1 MEDHIA
7 QGIKRHVI
15 PELIADTRNLAADR
29 AGIDSLV
36 VVYERCGR
44 IFVGLR
50 RRDAE
55 RRSRHDA
62 APPAISCASRRRTS
76 AKRIAAQRQPHSR
89 QSRPAFSGGRGN
101 SWPSSPHG
109 GGGLLLAFRM
119 GKESTL
125 DGFCESRA

>member
-44 IFVGLR
+44 IFVDYAGETPNGVLGMMQR
-50 RRDAE
+50 ASCDLMRQQAKDE
-55 RRSRHDA
+55 REED
-62 APPAISCASRRRTS
+62 CS
-76 AKRIAAQRQPHSR
+76 AKAA
-89 QSRPAFSGGRGN
+89 A
-101 SWPSSPHG
+101 
-109 GGGLLLAFRM
+109 LA
-119 GKESTL
+119 
-125 DGFCESRA
+125 AI